1 MFRFSRPQ
9 HHLLFLFILLFTLA
23 ACRPV
28 ELPPTS
34 TPVMLTPTVLEI
46 AAASQTPTPPPTPT
60 IKTSLPTA
68 NSQPPTAN
76 SQPPTANS
84 QPPTASPTPNPY
96 LPYTIEALANRTYG
110 GGAIEIVD
118 VVEENETYKQYI
130 ITYPSDGLTIYGY
143 MTVPA
148 EGDSFPV
155 AIVVHGY
162 IPPDEYETITYTRR
176 YVEALVEA
184 GYFVFHPNLRGF
196 PPSDEGD
203 NFFRVGAAIDLL
215 NLIAIIKEQSQDPHG
230 LLRRAQGEYIHLM
243 GHSMGGGAALRAVT
257 VWPEAV
263 RALVLYGSM
272 SGDEVLNY
280 EQIQQWTNGATGA
293 FELQAS
299 AAMMQAISPI
309 YHLDRL
315 RVPISIHHSLD
326 DQTVP
331 YAWSEALCQALQAMS
346 YPVEC
351 FRYEGVPHTFR
362 GPADTLFME
371 RMITF
376 FRQN

>member
-1 MFRFSRPQ
+1 MRP
-9 HHLLFLFILLFTLA
+9 HLLFLLTLLFTLV
-23 ACRPV
+23 ACRQAEPLPTTAPV
-28 ELPPTS
+28 VLA
-34 TPVMLTPTVLEI
+34 PTVLEI
-46 AAASQTPTPPPTPT
+46 AAATPTPTPT
-60 IKTSLPTA
+60 VRTNQPAA

-76 SQPPTANS
+76 TQPPTANTQPPTANS
-84 QPPTASPTPNPY
+84 QPPTASLTPTPNPY

-162 IPPDEYETITYTRR
+162 IPPDEYETIPYTRR

-184 GYFVFHPNLRGF
+184 GYFVIHPSLRGF
-196 PPSDEGD
+196 PPSDSGD

-230 LLRRAQGEYIHLM
+230 LLRRAQGDYIHLM

-257 VWPEAV
+257 VWPDAV

-272 SGDEVLNY
+272 SGDELLNY
-280 EQIQQWTNGATGA
+280 QQIQQWSNGATGA

-299 AAMMQAISPI
+299 PEMLQAISPI

-315 RVPISIHHSLD
+315 RVPISIHHSRD

-331 YAWSEALCQALQAMS
+331 YAWSEALCQALQAIS

-351 FRYEGVPHTFR
+351 FTYEGVPHTFR

-376 FRQN
+376 FRQY